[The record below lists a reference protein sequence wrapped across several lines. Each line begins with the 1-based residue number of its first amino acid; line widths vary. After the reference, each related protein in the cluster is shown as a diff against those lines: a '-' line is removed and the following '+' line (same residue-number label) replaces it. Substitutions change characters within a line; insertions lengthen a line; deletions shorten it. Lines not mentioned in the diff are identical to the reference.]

1 MTRFA
6 PWNPSMG
13 KSEEE
18 YKNEIREI
26 NKKWLEGG
34 RDDSRGYTSDDDERR
49 YALLTGDYS
58 GLSR

>member
-18 YKNEIREI
+18 YKNEV
-26 NKKWLEGG
+26 
-34 RDDSRGYTSDDDERR
+34 SS
-49 YALLTGDYS
+49 LTNGS
-58 GLSR
+58 SNE